1 MKRTFMNKLLGA
13 SFLGLVGF
21 GTILSGTANAQEK
34 VGINAIIERPEAIS
48 IVDFE
53 AASREVLEGGDA
65 FLNDTITSGEGA
77 KMQIL
82 LLDEKTIT
90 IGQNCEFV
98 IDKFVYNPVDNSGE
112 MIASVAKGAFRFMSG
127 KPSTRSR
134 TTLRTPVASMGVRGT
149 VVEGAVGPRAIEITQ
164 NSIPLPN
171 DIMIDSENASL
182 IILRGPSDNAQGIDN
197 EGAVDVLPAD
207 MTNTALEQ
215 QRYASLGNNSLLASQ
230 LPIYVAANMMAAQD
244 QKKPIKDVPASDE
257 EGAGLTVSSGG
268 ETVPLTKPNT
278 AVFIPYKGGPIIGP
292 FALSDRSFSLFS
304 EDLRTAPFGAPPF
317 ESPFEINIAEGSGD
331 EVNDGDYGFPWVG
344 EDLTLTE
351 RPDIDDNQFPFPPG
365 PPICPPGTLNC
376 P

>member
-1 MKRTFMNKLLGA
+1 MNRKFVNTLLSA
-13 SFLGLVGF
+13 SFLGLVGVSA
-21 GTILSGTANAQEK
+21 TILGTASAQEK

-48 IVDFE
+48 IVDFD
-53 AASREVLEGGDA
+53 ASAREVLEGGDA
-65 FLNDTITSGEGA
+65 FLNDTIISGEGA

-98 IDKFVYNPVDNSGE
+98 IDKFVYNPADNSGE

-149 VVEGAVGPRAIEITQ
+149 VVEGAVGPRAVEITR
-164 NSIPLPN
+164 NSVTLPN
-171 DIMIDSENASL
+171 DLMIDSQDASL

-207 MTNTALEQ
+207 MTTTALEQ
-215 QRYASLGNNSLLASQ
+215 QRYASIGSNSLMASQ
-230 LPIYVAANMMAAQD
+230 LPTYIAANMMAAQD
-244 QKKPIKDVPASDE
+244 RDTPPKEQQGS
-257 EGAGLTVSSGG
+257 GLMVESGDKTVA
-268 ETVPLTKPNT
+268 LTRPNT

-304 EDLRTAPFGAPPF
+304 DDLRTAPFGAAPF
-317 ESPFEINIAEGSGD
+317 ESPFELNVAEGSGD
-331 EVNDGDYGFPWVG
+331 EVNDGDYGFPWIG
-344 EDLTLTE
+344 EDRTLTE
-351 RPDIDDNQFPFPPG
+351 RPDIDDNLFTFPPG

>member
-1 MKRTFMNKLLGA
+1 MKRKFINKLLGA
-13 SFLGLVGF
+13 SFLGLA
-21 GTILSGTANAQEK
+21 TIGAHWPGTAMAQEK
-34 VGINAIIERPEAIS
+34 VGINAIIEQPEAIS
-48 IVDFE
+48 IVNFE
-53 AASREVLEGGDA
+53 NTAREVLEGGDA

-127 KPSTRSR
+127 RPSTRSR

-149 VVEGAVGPRAIEITQ
+149 VIEGAVGPRAIEIAQ
-164 NSIPLPN
+164 NSITLPN
-171 DIMIDSENASL
+171 DLMIDNQNASL

-207 MTNTALEQ
+207 MTSTALEQ
-215 QRYASLGNNSLLASQ
+215 QRYASLGNNSLMASQ
-230 LPIYVAANMMAAQD
+230 LPTYIAANMLAAQD
-244 QKKPIKDVPASDE
+244 RDPPSKEDSGLDVRSGDS
-257 EGAGLTVSSGG
+257 TVS
-268 ETVPLTKPNT
+268 LTKPNT
-278 AVFIPYKGGPIIGP
+278 AVFIPYKDGPIIGP
-292 FALSDRSFSLFS
+292 FALTDRSFSLFS

-317 ESPFEINIAEGSGD
+317 ESPFKLNIAEGSGD
-331 EVNDGDYGFPWVG
+331 EVNDGDYGFPWIG

-351 RPDIDDNQFPFPPG
+351 RPDIDDNQFTFPPG
-365 PPICPPGTLNC
+365 PPICPPGSQNC